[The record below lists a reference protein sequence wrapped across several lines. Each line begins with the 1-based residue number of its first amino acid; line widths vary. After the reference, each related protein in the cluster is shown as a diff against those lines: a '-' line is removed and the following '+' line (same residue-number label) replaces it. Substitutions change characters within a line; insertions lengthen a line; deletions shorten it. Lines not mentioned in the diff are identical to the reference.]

1 MDPDSGAGGIVSYS
15 ITDATPRD
23 AMMNFN
29 ISSRTG
35 AIMLMQTLDRE
46 TTSLIT
52 LRVAAQDMGVPGK
65 LTNES
70 AECVQTFTVQPP
82 LSLSSPL
89 LSSLSP
95 SPLLSPSLSS
105 PLSLP
110 LLSSL
115 PPLMHTVLSSVVSV
129 QITVSDVNDNPPE
142 FAQSFYSTSV
152 SESLPTGASAFQV
165 HFIQSPFH
173 TLLHT
178 KTITS
183 HKERTVLLI
192 HFYTQYLPFPL
203 STDPHFLSL
212 SFTHT
217 GDS

>member
-82 LSLSSPL
+82 LSPSSPL
-89 LSSLSP
+89 LSL
-95 SPLLSPSLSS
+95 SLSS

-178 KTITS
+178 KTMTS